1 VSNTRVPHHL
11 SDSVFRRALHAVA
24 IFAARCARPCQYVR
38 EHGMAGFL
46 KDAGASQNQPKMSD
60 KEKEMPHDEEQVIH
74 EAEHTEGQEQATSEP
89 TTEAKDP
96 MTELQAKYDELNDK
110 YLRLYSDF
118 DNFRRRTAKE
128 RIDLLKSGGEDI
140 FKLMLPVL
148 DDFERAMRNMD
159 TAQDVPSVK
168 QGVELIYHKMT
179 RELTAKGLKAMET
192 KGQTFDPD
200 FHEAL
205 TQIPAPSDDMKNK
218 VIDEMEKGYFLN
230 DKVIRFAKV
239 VVGS

>member
-1 VSNTRVPHHL
+1 MGRGRFFENA
-11 SDSVFRRALHAVA
+11 D
-24 IFAARCARPCQYVR
+24 AAKKQRT
-38 EHGMAGFL
+38 
-46 KDAGASQNQPKMSD
+46 MSE
-60 KEKEMPHDEEQVIH
+60 KEKEIQQEEGQATQQATGAEEQNNT
-74 EAEHTEGQEQATSEP
+74 AENQHQEPQ
-89 TTEAKDP
+89 DP
-96 MTELQAKYDELNDK
+96 LAELQTKYDELNDK

-140 FKLMLPVL
+140 FKVLLPVL
-148 DDFERAMRNMD
+148 DDFERAMKNMD

-168 QGVELIYHKMT
+168 QGVELIYHKLFKEMSN
-179 RELTAKGLKAMET
+179 KGLKKMET
-192 KGQTFDPD
+192 IGQPFDSD

-205 TQIPAPSDDMKNK
+205 TQIPAPTKDMKNK
-218 VIDEMEKGYFLN
+218 VVDEMEKGYFLN

>member
-1 VSNTRVPHHL
+1 MGRGRFFESA
-11 SDSVFRRALHAVA
+11 D
-24 IFAARCARPCQYVR
+24 AA
-38 EHGMAGFL
+38 
-46 KDAGASQNQPKMSD
+46 KNQCTMSE
-60 KEKEMPHDEEQVIH
+60 KEKEIQKEE
-74 EAEHTEGQEQATSEP
+74 EQATSTEEQNATAESQNQEP
-89 TTEAKDP
+89 QDP
-96 MTELQAKYDELNDK
+96 LAELQTKYDELNDK

-140 FKLMLPVL
+140 FKVLLPVL
-148 DDFERAMRNMD
+148 DDFERAMKNMD

-168 QGVELIYHKMT
+168 EGVELIYHKLFKEMSN
-179 RELTAKGLKAMET
+179 KGLKMMDT
-192 KGQTFDPD
+192 IGQPFDSD

-205 TQIPAPSDDMKNK
+205 TQIPAPTKDMRNK
-218 VIDEMEKGYFLN
+218 VVDEMEKGYFLN

>member
-1 VSNTRVPHHL
+1 MSNKENEHIEEPELKAEAAAEKPEVQAEAPLTSQEEVNPL
-11 SDSVFRRALHAVA
+11 S
-24 IFAARCARPCQYVR
+24 
-38 EHGMAGFL
+38 
-46 KDAGASQNQPKMSD
+46 
-60 KEKEMPHDEEQVIH
+60 
-74 EAEHTEGQEQATSEP
+74 
-89 TTEAKDP
+89 
-96 MTELQAKYDELNDK
+96 ELQAKYDELNDK

-128 RIDLLKSGGEDI
+128 RIDLLRSGGEDI
-140 FKLMLPVL
+140 FKLLIPVL
-148 DDFERAMRNMD
+148 DDFERAMKNMD

-168 QGVELIYHKMT
+168 QGVELIYHKLN
-179 RELTAKGLKAMET
+179 RELTNKGLKPMET
-192 KGQTFDPD
+192 IGQPFDPE

-205 TQIPAPSDDMKNK
+205 TQIPAPSADMKNK